1 MPLSASITGSE
12 NITKID
18 FGSFSQSINSFVYIS
33 EFPKLVELT
42 LRNTNLITFIDGFA
56 GQRLNLSNKTSQ
68 PILLIAGNASD
79 CSITQPVVGLGGI
92 KKIGTGKLSLKG
104 VNLYSGATEITEG
117 VFEIETGVLG
127 NGNYVGNVINNS
139 QFSIISPTAQTI
151 SGIISGTGPVNIAG
165 LVTFSNDNTYS
176 GATSIIAGGI
186 LSISRQT
193 SGSLS
198 TASIS
203 NAGILDFAGTATIT
217 VPINISG
224 SGEITKNGTSLVI
237 FSGTNSYTGKTTL
250 SAGIALFSKLVAL
263 YSGVPANWTK
273 DKIIVNSGGTF
284 AINVGGTGEFA
295 TSDIAPILLLMSSI
309 TNNGFKA
316 GSAIAFDTTNAAGST
331 FTISD
336 VIPDST
342 GTGSGTIGVAKIG
355 TNKLVLSG
363 TNTFTGQ
370 LRVASGIISV
380 GNFNDEGVAGP
391 LGAGIS
397 PISVGTTS
405 ESTLIYTGAATTSSK
420 KILLGVAGGIIEI
433 TNATTLALSGII
445 SGAGTIKKTGV
456 GTLQLSA
463 ANTFSGNL
471 TISAGVIQATNSSS
485 LGIAPSQTIILAGAA
500 LEILNGITIANNIVA
515 DGSGIAN
522 AGVIRNISGI
532 NNIQGTIALGS
543 SSRMTITAGTLNI
556 LGNVSNSA
564 SLFIRT
570 EASGFTNF
578 SGVISGA
585 GTLTLVSGNL
595 NLTNANTFSGQ
606 LTIQSGNCTISSIA
620 DLSVP
625 SSVGASSLPLA
636 FGNADGS
643 IATLIYIGEAA
654 NSNRTFQIGRN
665 SAPPAATDT
674 VGGTISASGSGKLT
688 LNGTNFNSQTNATS
702 GVGANRT
709 LTLAGTGQGEIAGV
723 IRDNLVTAP
732 ATGTATLSILKNE
745 TGTWTL
751 SGANTFTGSTTIS
764 SGTLEI
770 KSAAALGSVA
780 VATTVASGSTLA
792 ISNNIT
798 LAAEPITISGD
809 GYLASGAINN
819 LSGNN
824 TLSGAITLAANSKI
838 STSSGALTITGAIGG
853 ATRTLTLSTPGTIT
867 ISGIITLTTG
877 SFVKL
882 GTGTVVLSAAN
893 SLTGSVS
900 VQSGALQVS
909 NAGALGT
916 AAISVL
922 SNAQLELAGAITF
935 ARPIS
940 IAGTGT
946 LTEGALVNR
955 SGNNTMSGA
964 ITLTADA
971 EIHPAL
977 GVLTITAAIGGA
989 TRSVLFGGAGT
1000 TTLSTGAII
1009 TLTTGTLTK
1018 QDSGTLNLG
1027 NLAHS
1032 YTGQTNIAGGTLTRV
1047 VTSGATTATGTFT
1060 STTLAVAFTAIPA
1073 IGSTWR
1079 FFPGATANSYA
1090 TVSLT
1095 GAAGRT
1101 GVYNPANSTLT
1112 IS

>member
-12 NITKID
+12 DITKID

-92 KKIGTGKLSLKG
+92 KKLGTGKLSLKG

-127 NGNYVGNVINNS
+127 NGNYAGNVINNS

-284 AINVGGTGEFA
+284 AINVGGTGQFA

-433 TNATTLALSGII
+433 TNAITLALSGII

-485 LGIAPSQTIILAGAA
+485 LGIAPSQTIILVGAA

-532 NNIQGTIALGS
+532 NNIQGAIALGS

-556 LGNVSNSA
+556 LGNVSNPA

-578 SGVISGA
+578 SGVISGT

-636 FGNADGS
+636 FGNSDGS
-643 IATLIYIGEAA
+643 TATLIYIGEAA

-709 LTLAGTGQGEIAGV
+709 LTLAGTGTGEIAGV

-838 STSSGALTITGAIGG
+838 STSSGTLTITGAIGG

-882 GTGTVVLSAAN
+882 GTGTAVLSAAN

-977 GVLTITAAIGGA
+977 GVLTITGAIGGA
-989 TRSVLFGGAGT
+989 TRSILFGGAGT

-1018 QDSGTLNLG
+1018 QDSGILNLG

-1060 STTLAVAFTAIPA
+1060 STTLVVAFTAIPA

-1079 FFPGATANSYA
+1079 FFPGETANSYA

-1101 GVYNPANSTLT
+1101 GVYNSANSTLT